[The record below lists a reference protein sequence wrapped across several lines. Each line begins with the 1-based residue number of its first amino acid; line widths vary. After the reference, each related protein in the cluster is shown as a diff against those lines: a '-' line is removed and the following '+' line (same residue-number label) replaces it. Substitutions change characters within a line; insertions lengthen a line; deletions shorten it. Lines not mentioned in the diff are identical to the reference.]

1 MKLKTDENIFLT
13 ITLYLI
19 LISAS
24 DILIDP
30 TLFNKP
36 ALQNKLAI
44 WYSLSLLFLI
54 TYYILEQFNIEK
66 LLNQKATD
74 LLGLYIILNLFYTT
88 LLILFLAITKSYKHT
103 YITYLIGAIPSLI
116 KINLLIPV
124 MLTLGTLAVSVTIH
138 FQTIKQYITKKLMK
152 MKF

>member
-116 KINLLIPV
+116 NINLLIPV

-138 FQTIKQYITKKLMK
+138 FQTIKQYIIKKLMK